1 MRLEAVSSFEPE
13 PDPPP
18 LPPGWQRAPQR
29 IRPIRNSHDVCLAL
43 NSVYR
48 DMRSG
53 ALPTVDGSRMA
64 NTLDVLRR
72 AIESGDHE
80 ARIAKLEGE
89 LLVRPGGNGA

>member
-64 NTLDVLRR
+64 NCLDVLRR
-72 AIESGDHE
+72 AIESGDLEQRVKSLE
-80 ARIAKLEGE
+80 AQL
-89 LLVRPGGNGA
+89 GARQGSEP

>member
-1 MRLEAVSSFEPE
+1 VRLKAVPLPDDL

-18 LPPGWQRAPQR
+18 ELPPGWQRAPQR

-72 AIESGDHE
+72 AIESGDLEQRVKSLE
-80 ARIAKLEGE
+80 AQL
-89 LLVRPGGNGA
+89 GARQGSEP